1 MSYDISTKIQ
11 NARSRAE
18 FAAQEE
24 LEDSAR
30 MEFLRRLHQAGLK
43 LTPWETQ
50 FVNDFIASP
59 RGFTPKQR
67 ESVDEIKKQ
76 YANRL

>member
-1 MSYDISTKIQ
+1 MSYDISSQVQ
-11 NARSRAE
+11 NRRAL
-18 FAAQEE
+18 ADLRVQEE
-24 LEDSAR
+24 TEDSAR
-30 MEFLRRLHQAGLK
+30 MEFLRRLYQAGLK

-67 ESVDEIKKQ
+67 ESVDDIKKQ
-76 YANRL
+76 YGHRL

>member
-1 MSYDISTKIQ
+1 MSYDRTTQIL
-11 NARSRAE
+11 NARSLAE
-18 FAAQEE
+18 FRAQEE

-30 MEFLRRLHQAGLK
+30 MEFLRRLHQAGLE

-67 ESVDEIKKQ
+67 ESVDEIKKL
-76 YANRL
+76 YGHRL